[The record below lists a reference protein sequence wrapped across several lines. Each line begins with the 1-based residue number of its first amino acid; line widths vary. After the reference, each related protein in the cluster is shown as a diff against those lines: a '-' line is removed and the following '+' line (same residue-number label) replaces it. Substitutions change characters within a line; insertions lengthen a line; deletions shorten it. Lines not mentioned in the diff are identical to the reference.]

1 MIPGQKDTHQD
12 DDTETTSREQQ
23 VDPCLNLS
31 CLHVVA
37 RRDDTSLVQA
47 TVELNND
54 LS

>member
-23 VDPCLNLS
+23 VDPVLDLVV
-31 CLHVVA
+31 LHVVSW
-37 RRDDTSLVQA
+37 RDNTSLVQSA
-47 TVELNND
+47 VELNNH